1 MKFQHGRREFLKT
14 SGAATLVT
22 GMGLPAMRPGY
33 AAVDDAANDFL
44 EVRNPKSL
52 PPRLKAQRTLLGGPG
67 DGYKANVVRTA
78 RGELLVIAFYQ
89 VKVEGKTGTKPGGPN
104 KHKLWGKLQ
113 EPVVLWRST
122 DDGRTW
128 SERETLPLLGREPYF
143 SITRDGTLF
152 LTSSL
157 WGGDGRSPYDDTVS
171 FLHRSTDHGESWE
184 STPVLPWDDLPAKPV
199 WLSRNVLELR
209 DGTLLLG
216 VCQEHGRHFLWRSAD
231 GGKTWDR
238 SIKCELEGVEKVSE
252 EGLENWLF
260 MAETFFWEASNGDLQ
275 AIVRVDQK
283 VLPPIPGTEIP
294 QENIDHANRMVVFR
308 SQDGGR
314 RWKLDR
320 PLGSYYGRMYP
331 NVLRLASGKF
341 LLTFTVRSFRP
352 PLGVHAVLGEELED
366 GFQFDFASDRIV
378 IDDKTPIGQRSG
390 GGFGPTIQLPDG
402 TLVTALSF
410 RGTDNA
416 TRIEVVRWWLPEGV

>member
-1 MKFQHGRREFLKT
+1 MQNQRARRDFLKA
-14 SGAATLVT
+14 SGAVTLAT
-22 GMGLPAMRPGY
+22 GMGLAEINPGY
-33 AAVDDAANDFL
+33 AVTDDAAKDFL
-44 EVRNPKSL
+44 EVRNPKTL
-52 PPRLKAQRTLLGGPG
+52 PSRLKAQRTLLGGPG

-78 RGELLVIAFYQ
+78 KGELLVIAFHQ
-89 VKVEGKTGTKPGGPN
+89 VKVDPGRTN
-104 KHKLWGKLQ
+104 TTTDSKHPLWGKLL
-113 EPVVLWRST
+113 EPTILFRSQ

-143 SITRDGTLF
+143 SIIRDGTLF

-157 WGGDGRSPYDDTVS
+157 WGGEVRNQYGYTVS
-171 FLHRSTDHGESWE
+171 YLHRSTDHGVNWE
-184 STPVLPWDDLPAKPV
+184 STPILPWGDLDAKPL

-209 DGTLLLG
+209 DGTLILG
-216 VCQEHGRHFLWRSAD
+216 VCQKPGRHFLWRSAD

-252 EGLENWLF
+252 EGLANWLF
-260 MAETFFWEASNGDLQ
+260 MAETVFWEASNRDLL
-275 AIVRVDQK
+275 AIIRVDQK
-283 VLPPIPGTEIP
+283 VFPPIPGTEIP
-294 QENIDHANRMVVFR
+294 MDDFDHANRLVVFR

-314 RWKLDR
+314 HWKLDR

-331 NVLRLASGKF
+331 SVLRLASGKF

-352 PLGVHAVLGEELED
+352 PLGVQAVLGEELKD
-366 GFQFDFASDRIV
+366 RFQFDFASDRIV

-410 RGTDNA
+410 RGTNNES
-416 TRIEVVRWWLPEGV
+416 RLEVVRWWLPEGT